1 MLKNT
6 FKPEQTKQIVKS
18 VVTQN
23 NNSTVTENTQE
34 QSLDRK
40 WFNLLN
46 RIKLKGFTKTL
57 AFNSHLISDNGET
70 FEIQLNEDAKK
81 ILEFDPQSIVKLQA
95 SIGKYLNNASFRL
108 DIKNLSTNKI
118 SASQKSSSEIKR
130 KNAINEI
137 HNDENTK
144 LIKQALA
151 IDIKE
156 QNIILTD

>member
-6 FKPEQTKQIVKS
+6 FKTEQTKRTVKS

-23 NNSTVTENTQE
+23 NNSTVTENIQE
-34 QSLDRK
+34 QSLNKK

-57 AFNSHLISDNGET
+57 ALNSHLISDNGET

-81 ILEFDPQSIVKLQA
+81 ILEFDPQSIVKLQT
-95 SIGKYLNNASFRL
+95 SIGEYLNNASFRL
-108 DIKNLSTNKI
+108 DIKNLPTNKI
-118 SASQKSSSEIKR
+118 SAGQKSPAEIKR
-130 KNAINEI
+130 ENAINKI
-137 HNDENTK
+137 HNDENIK

-151 IDIKE
+151 INIKE
-156 QNIILTD
+156 

>member
-6 FKPEQTKQIVKS
+6 FKPEQTKQTVKS

-34 QSLDRK
+34 QSLDKK

-46 RIKLKGFTKTL
+46 RLKLKGFTKTL

-81 ILEFDPQSIVKLQA
+81 ILELNPQSIIKLQA
-95 SIGKYLNNASFRL
+95 IISEYLNNASFRL
-108 DIKNLSTNKI
+108 DIKNLL
-118 SASQKSSSEIKR
+118 SAGQKSPTEIKR
-130 KNAINEI
+130 ENAINKI
-137 HNDENTK
+137 HNDKNTK
-144 LIKQALA
+144 IIKQALE